1 MQAADCMLR
10 HTQLFIFLTDS
21 PRLCSLEPNIGR
33 LCILHPCPHKTGHG
47 RMLNMCPHSSEHSS
61 EKLLYM
67 AIASTPPAED
77 SPAEDGLRPSA
88 VQAPTPG
95 ESGNACSNQPT
106 QRQRSCSGVGQVPEH
121 PRPAMPTTTAD
132 VSRGARLGC
141 LDQRHYSNSNCNT

>member
-1 MQAADCMLR
+1 MQAAGCMPRRAALY
-10 HTQLFIFLTDS
+10 FPPTDS
-21 PRLCSLEPNIGR
+21 PRHFSLEPNVSW
-33 LCILHPCPHKTGHG
+33 LCILRTCPHKTGHG
-47 RMLNMCPHSSEHSS
+47 RMLYMCPHSSGHSS

-77 SPAEDGLRPSA
+77 SPAEDGLRSSA

-95 ESGNACSNQPT
+95 DPGKANSNQPT

-132 VSRGARLGC
+132 VPGGAFRLPRSTP
-141 LDQRHYSNSNCNT
+141 LERI